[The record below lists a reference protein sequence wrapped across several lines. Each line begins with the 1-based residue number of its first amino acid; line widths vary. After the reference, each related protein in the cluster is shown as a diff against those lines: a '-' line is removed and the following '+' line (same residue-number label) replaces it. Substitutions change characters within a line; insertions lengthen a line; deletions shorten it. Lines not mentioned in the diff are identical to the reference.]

1 MLAKYFVYIITVKM
15 DIDQRRSNEHVRVY
29 IRVYVHVRAHT
40 TAGEGPHS
48 AGDLVATVAPPVILH
63 RIRHS
68 LYTTMC

>member
-1 MLAKYFVYIITVKM
+1 M

-29 IRVYVHVRAHT
+29 IRVYVRMHT

-48 AGDLVATVAPPVILH
+48 AGDLVATVASPVILH